1 MRRLAILAM
10 LLAIPSIQAQRV
22 DWQHIDFHL
31 DDTTFDA
38 TDLSPAQQA
47 SLRSSILRSLP
58 DDCSD
63 YPGGAGVFTYSIAP
77 VGRPGIVFVSP
88 GSGCLR
94 GGQGSN
100 ASLWLVDTSS
110 DHPHMIATPDHGFEG
125 WGVAIQPHISHG
137 LHDIVARWHMSA
149 FETRLAYL
157 RFDGSLYRVISRRTQ
172 VPCETVPGHRRQ
184 PGLCLKPAS
193 TR

>member
-1 MRRLAILAM
+1 MTL
-10 LLAIPSIQAQRV
+10 PVYAQSV
-22 DWQHIDFHL
+22 DWKHVDFRL
-31 DDTTFDA
+31 DDSTFAA
-38 TDLSPAQQA
+38 TDLSPDQQ
-47 SLRSSILRSLP
+47 SSIRAFILRTLP

-77 VGRPGIVFVSP
+77 VGRPNIVFVSP

-100 ASLWLVDTSS
+100 ASLWLVDTSAG
-110 DHPHMIATPDHGFEG
+110 HMHMIATPDQGFKG
-125 WGVAIQPHISHG
+125 WSAAIQPHISHG
-137 LHDIVARWHMSA
+137 LHDIVTRWHMSA

-157 RFDGSLYRVISRRTQ
+157 RFDGNLYRVISRNIQ
-172 VPCETVPGHRRQ
+172 IPCESVPGHRRES
-184 PGLCLKPAS
+184 GMCLKPAS